1 MAVRSG
7 RLEKRIQRKIAV
19 EISALQ
25 HPPSTECVSTE
36 NVSPL
41 GVRVVMQ
48 RPLEQHQRFMI
59 RSLAGEQKT
68 IARVVYCE
76 RLKDGRFAVGMQFL
90 GSTEKWPIDL
100 TGKPIW

>member
-1 MAVRSG
+1 M
-7 RLEKRIQRKIAV
+7 

-25 HPPSTECVSTE
+25 HPPSTERVSTE

-48 RPLEQHQRFMI
+48 RPSEQDQRLMI
-59 RSLAGEQKT
+59 RSLAGEPKT
-68 IARVVYCE
+68 IARVVYCQ

-90 GSTEKWPIDL
+90 GTTVNWPSGL
-100 TGKPIW
+100 TGKPIR